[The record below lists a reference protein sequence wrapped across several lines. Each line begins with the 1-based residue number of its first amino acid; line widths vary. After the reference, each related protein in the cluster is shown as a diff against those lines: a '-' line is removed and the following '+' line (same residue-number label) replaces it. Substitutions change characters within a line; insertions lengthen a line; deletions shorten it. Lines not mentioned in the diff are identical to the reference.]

1 MTETTDRADN
11 DVNPHDS
18 VQRDRLVGE
27 MYRRLSTARNYWGHP
42 LVGADELAALGS
54 LLAALTDAEREL
66 AKAWKGG
73 WLTGS
78 AYGYWVERGQ
88 EDKDIQDLALA
99 ANPYDPNA

>member
-1 MTETTDRADN
+1 MTETTARAALIAEAAEY
-11 DVNPHDS
+11 PTDS
-18 VQRDRLVGE
+18 AWCGNLIQD
-27 MYRRLSTARNYWGHP
+27 
-42 LVGADELAALGS
+42 LAAA
-54 LLAALTDAEREL
+54 LADSEREL

-99 ANPYDPNA
+99 ANPYDTYA

>member
-1 MTETTDRADN
+1 MTETTDRAALIAEAAEAGEY
-11 DVNPHDS
+11 PTDS
-18 VQRDRLVGE
+18 AWCGNLIKD
-27 MYRRLSTARNYWGHP
+27 
-42 LVGADELAALGS
+42 LAAA
-54 LLAALTDAEREL
+54 LADAEREL

-99 ANPYDPNA
+99 ANPYGPDA